1 MIKEHLNHYYLRVSL
16 IELNLYVTTLT
27 HCDEV
32 IYEIISPYTIQNVV
46 QA

>member
-16 IELNLYVTTLT
+16 IKLNLYVTTLT
-27 HCDEV
+27 YSEEV
-32 IYEIISPYTIQNVV
+32 IYEIISPYTIQNAV